1 MRKILIAM
9 AAAPFALPL
18 ALSACSETPAPA
30 PEPTEEPAAP
40 GSSSNGSPPGTYQV
54 TANDGTISTTTL
66 NADGTYTDND
76 AGGAVTAEGTFAV
89 VDGKTCFTPTTEGQT
104 PMCYEESTPGPDGAF
119 TATGDDG
126 TSVMVS
132 PALAAAPAPAPA
144 E

>member
-9 AAAPFALPL
+9 AIVPL
-18 ALSACSETPAPA
+18 ALSACSSEPAEPPA
-30 PEPTEEPAAP
+30 DEASAEPAAP
-40 GSSSNGSPPGTYQV
+40 GSSANGSPPGTYQV
-54 TANDGTISTTTL
+54 AAPDGTVSMTTL
-66 NADGTYTDND
+66 NADGTYTDFD
-76 AGGAVTAEGTFAV
+76 AEGAVIAEGTFAV
-89 VDGKTCFTPTTEGQT
+89 VDGKSCFTPTTEGVT

-132 PALAAAPAPAPA
+132 PALAPAPAPA